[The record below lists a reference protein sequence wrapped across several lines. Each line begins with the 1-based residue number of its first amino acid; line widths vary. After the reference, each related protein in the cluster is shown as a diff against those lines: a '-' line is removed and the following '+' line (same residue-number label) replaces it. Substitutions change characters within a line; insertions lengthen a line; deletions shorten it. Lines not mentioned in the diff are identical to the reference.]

1 MSMDA
6 VNVASVIV
14 AAIAALSAYA
24 SQRNASRAS
33 TINTQATSRVDM
45 EKEAYE
51 RARQFDTDTI
61 ERQDKE
67 IQELRQEIAVLKAAH
82 RKELEE
88 FREENRRLRLRVVR
102 LERGIT
108 LEDLENIRERREDL
122 PGYGNADEQPDR

>member
-67 IQELRQEIAVLKAAH
+67 IQELRQEIAVLKAEH

-122 PGYGNADEQPDR
+122 PGYGNADEQPDL